1 LKVTVCPAAG
11 AEGENVNDARG
22 DLSFIVTDDVL
33 WPVEPLL
40 SVAVMVMVNAFDREL
55 PVFA

>member
-1 LKVTVCPAAG
+1 MTVCPAAG